1 MAFGSLRPFATQQF
15 CVDNLIE
22 IRWWPTSQKLRN
34 KLALVNS
41 DSGTIL
47 NLTVHLPVGG
57 EDAGL

>member
-1 MAFGSLRPFATQQF
+1 MAFGGLGTFAAQQL
-15 CVDNLIE
+15 CVDNLVK